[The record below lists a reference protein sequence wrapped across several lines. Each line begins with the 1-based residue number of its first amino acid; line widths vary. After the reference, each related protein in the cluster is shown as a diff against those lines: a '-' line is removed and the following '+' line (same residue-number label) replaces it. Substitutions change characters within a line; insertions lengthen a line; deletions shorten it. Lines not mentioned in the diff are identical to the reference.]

1 MTYIKSSIL
10 LFFSLLFFI
19 SCSESEN
26 PVPVVPPVIEPPQST
41 RAVNLAHF
49 NHLYKEIDFKGKKAG
64 FIYIYSNYPTYEPV
78 ISLEESGITAVD
90 DVARAIVVLSEYIKV
105 YGADAES
112 LDKIKKFTEFILG
125 MQNENGYFNNFIY
138 ADYSINTTYVTS
150 VATLDWWSLRAL
162 VGLETAYP
170 YLKSDT
176 DIASRITESTTKLL
190 SNIKRD
196 LPVNDLTTTTINDI
210 ELPTW
215 LPAKY
220 ASDQA
225 ALLII
230 GLLKNYDRTT
240 NSSNLSVI
248 DALAKGIMI
257 MQKGDTNHY
266 PFSAFMSYN
275 NQWHAYGN
283 DQSNA
288 LLKAGVALNKKEYID
303 SALNEIN
310 NFYPKIIQSGYAEE
324 YFIQAVG
331 SNFSEVSR
339 KKYPQ
344 IAYGIRPMV
353 SAATEAYTY
362 SKDGKYL
369 ALATNLSGW
378 LNGINDAGQTMY
390 FSDTGICFDGIV
402 NATQVNKNSGAESTI
417 EALLILLEM
426 EKAKK

>member
-1 MTYIKSSIL
+1 MAYINTRII
-10 LFFSLLFFI
+10 LFFSMLFFI

-170 YLKSDT
+170 YLKSDA
-176 DIASRITESTTKLL
+176 DITNRISQSVTKLL

-196 LPVNDLTTTTINDI
+196 LPMTSLTTETVNGI
-210 ELPTW
+210 EMPTW
-215 LPAKY
+215 LPLKY
-220 ASDQA
+220 ASDQS

-230 GLLKNYDRTT
+230 GLLKNYERTS
-240 NSSNLSVI
+240 NSGDLTMI

-257 MQKGDTNHY
+257 MQKGDATHY
-266 PFSAFMSYN
+266 PYNAFMSYN

-288 LLKAGVALNKKEYID
+288 LLKAGVALNKQEYID
-303 SALNEIN
+303 SALKEVD
-310 NFYPKIIQSGYAEE
+310 NFYPKLVQSGYAEE
-324 YFIQAVG
+324 YFIQANG
-331 SNFSEVSR
+331 DNFSEISR
-339 KKYPQ
+339 KKYAQ

-353 SAATEAYTY
+353 SATAEAYRY
-362 SKDGKYL
+362 SKNSSHLIL
-369 ALATNLSGW
+369 AKNIAAWLSGS
-378 LNGINDAGQTMY
+378 NDAGQPMY
-390 FSDTGICFDGIV
+390 IHETGICFDGIV
-402 NATQVNKNSGAESTI
+402 NAGQVNKNSGAESTI

-426 EKAKK
+426 EKLK